1 MRNLRLRL
9 RLNMI
14 WQRFSL
20 LSYIHNGHLDLI
32 ICKGVPR
39 RIDKEKNKNVYR
51 LLNINN
57 CSPKSELLLSK
68 NLQKYITRKNKITT
82 TISLTTIYIA
92 KYKVLEPI

>member
-57 CSPKSELLLSK
+57 CNPKSELLLSK
-68 NLQKYITRKNKITT
+68 NLKKYITSKRKDKITT
-82 TISLTTIYIA
+82 TISLTTIYIERSIR
-92 KYKVLEPI
+92 Y